1 MGNALLKPG
10 KTTARDRDGDT
21 THDPSD
27 HSPVLRDVTLSLG
40 GRQSWLRYTNRA
52 GPPNYM
58 DRTRG

>member
-1 MGNALLKPG
+1 MGKTLLKPG
-10 KTTARDRDGDT
+10 KTTVRDGDMA
-21 THDPSD
+21 HDPAD

-52 GPPNYM
+52 GPPNYT